1 MALPF
6 ILSLLGSGLAGAGAL
21 GTGILA
27 SPLVAGAIGSGLGT
41 AIETG
46 DLGAGIKS
54 GLTAGLLGGIGGAL
68 VGRMGGAA
76 AGDAAAAAGEG
87 ATGFF
92 ANMPSGFTAPASPV
106 LTGATM
112 GERFGQIGAGAG
124 QVPLGEVLGGGFN
137 QGIMTG
143 AGLGT
148 ALGGMAMTQPAQF
161 PGQGEGEDIPQAA
174 PANRTQY
181 RPGPTYRPGFDPEFL
196 YFAPQIPGAVGYA
209 EGGPVTSA
217 NPEEEEEEKRRML
230 QLQIPEL
237 NMGLAKAISGG
248 DYGLIQQL
256 SGGNMGGLL
265 NMAGG
270 GRVRYTP
277 AGMSAPMYMQAGGI
291 ADAMPGAE
299 IEPND
304 KQVIRDAIEAI
315 KGRMGEQESAIAL
328 ARFLQQYGEE
338 ELRNLVDDVRS
349 GKADGERGD
358 VEGTIEG
365 AGDGMSDMVPAKM
378 DDGSQD
384 VLLSDGEFVVPADV
398 VSGIGNGSTDAGA
411 DELYDMMDRVRMER
425 TGKREQPEA
434 IAAGGLLPA

>member
-6 ILSLLGSGLAGAGAL
+6 ILSLLGSGAAGAGLL
-21 GTGILA
+21 GTM
-27 SPLVAGAIGSGLGT
+27 SPLIAGAIGSGLGT

-46 DLGAGIKS
+46 DLGEGIKS

-87 ATGFF
+87 ATGIF

-161 PGQGEGEDIPQAA
+161 PGQGEREDIPQAA
-174 PANRTQY
+174 PADRERY

-209 EGGPVTSA
+209 
-217 NPEEEEEEKRRML
+217 
-230 QLQIPEL
+230 
-237 NMGLAKAISGG
+237 
-248 DYGLIQQL
+248 
-256 SGGNMGGLL
+256 
-265 NMAGG
+265 GG

-277 AGMSAPMYMQAGGI
+277 AGMSTPVYMQAGGI

-299 IEPND
+299 MEAPND
-304 KQVIRDAIEAI
+304 KQIIRRAIMAIQGQLSQSEAATAL
-315 KGRMGEQESAIAL
+315 GMFLETFGESA
-328 ARFLQQYGEE
+328 
-338 ELRNLVDDVRS
+338 LRRLVDDVQS
-349 GKADGERGD
+349 GKADGARGD
-358 VEGTIEG
+358 VEGTVEG
-365 AGDGMSDMVPAKM
+365 PGDGMADMIPAKM
-378 DDGSQD
+378 DDDSQD

-411 DELYDMMDRVRMER
+411 EELYDMMDRVREAR
-425 TGKREQPEA
+425 TGRTEQPKA
-434 IAAGGLLPA
+434 VRAGGILPA